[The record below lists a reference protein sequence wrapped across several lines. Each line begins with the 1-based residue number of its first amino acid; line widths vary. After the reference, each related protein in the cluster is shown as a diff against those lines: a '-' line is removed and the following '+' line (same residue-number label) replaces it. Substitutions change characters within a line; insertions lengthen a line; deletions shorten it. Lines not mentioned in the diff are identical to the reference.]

1 MRSQRVRHDWATKQ
15 QQQSLSGLIQ
25 ELEPSGLSGVRW
37 GSKAAGTQ
45 MLEAGDG
52 EEPSRPIVGQWKS
65 CHTRHHISKMAL
77 LECNSTCLDSFTFT
91 ISYSACATCL
101 SSELFRHSPWK
112 KNYDKARKS
121 TKKQRHH
128 LLTKVHIAKAM
139 VFPSSC
145 VWMWELDHKEGWVP
159 KNWCFQTVVLK
170 KTLESSLDSKEIKP
184 VNPKGN
190 QSWIFTRRTD
200 AEAETPIFWLL
211 DAKSQLIGKVS
222 DAGKDWGQEENRM
235 TENEMVGWHHCLSGH
250 ECEQYLGDCEGQRSL
265 ACCSPWSH
273 KESDTI

>member
-170 KTLESSLDSKEIKP
+170 KTLESPLGCREIKP
-184 VNPKGN
+184 VNPEYSLKGLILKLKF
-190 QSWIFTRRTD
+190 QYFGHLMQRTD
-200 AEAETPIFWLL
+200 ALENTLML
-211 DAKSQLIGKVS
+211 GKVKGEVEGGGR
-222 DAGKDWGQEENRM
+222 GKD
-235 TENEMVGWHHCLSGH
+235 
-250 ECEQYLGDCEGQRSL
+250 D
-265 ACCSPWSH
+265 
-273 KESDTI
+273 